1 MESWEQPSFQHSN
14 LPMNSLRHLNKYFWK
29 YKWRLILGIVFAVL
43 STFFGI
49 YVAVLVRKATDFMT
63 EAAAENYSYEIIS
76 EQLLKYGLLIL
87 ATTIIS
93 GFLMFLMRQAIIVMS
108 RHIEYDL
115 KNEIFAHYQT
125 LDTAFYRR
133 NNTGD
138 LMNRISEDVSRVRMY
153 TGPAVM
159 YFAST
164 IATLIL
170 VSLTMTNVNLKLT
183 LYVLLPLP
191 ILVVTIY
198 FISNFINKMSN
209 KVQAQLSKLS
219 TIAQETFSGIRVLK
233 AYVQEEPTGNYFTR
247 ESEVYRKRYLGLIMT
262 EALFSPF
269 ILLLMGFSTIITIYI
284 GGKQA
289 IDGQI
294 TYGNI
299 AEFIIYV
306 GKLTWP
312 VASLGWVT
320 SIVQRASASQERI
333 NEFLNTKSNLT
344 PLPLSNKSSS
354 DSLLLL
360 EKVSEGRMRRRGDG
374 GEAKG
379 DIEFKNVSFIY
390 PDSGIK
396 ALDNISFKVEAGKS
410 LAIIGK
416 TGSGKS
422 SVAALIC
429 RLYDVTSGEIFVD
442 GKNIKECDLSFL
454 RRQIGYVPQDT
465 FLFSDTVENN
475 ISFGMNPE
483 SRIQNPESVVTA
495 AVAAGIYN
503 EIQRFPHKFKT
514 MIGERGITLSGG
526 QKQRIAIA
534 RAIIGE
540 PQILIFDDCLSA
552 VDTETES
559 KILNNLRKIGIGYR
573 AFRHRGIDDSTQ
585 IPSSVP
591 PTTIFISHRVSTVK
605 DASYIIALDNGKI
618 IEEGV
623 HSQLMDKKCFYYKL
637 YQMQMAEERE
647 AKLNS

>member
-1 MESWEQPSFQHSN
+1 MK
-14 LPMNSLRHLNKYFWK
+14 SLSYLNKYFWK
-29 YKWRLILGIVFAVL
+29 YKWRLVLGILFAIL

-63 EAAAENYSYEIIS
+63 HAVAEHYSFDVTAS
-76 EQLLKYGLLIL
+76 ELLKYGLLIL
-87 ATTIIS
+87 GTTIVS

-115 KNEIFAHYQT
+115 KNEIFSHYQT

-153 TGPAVM
+153 IGPAVM

-164 IATLIL
+164 IATIL
-170 VSLTMTNVNLKLT
+170 LVAGTMTGVNAKLA

-191 ILVVTIY
+191 ILVVVIY
-198 FISNFINKMSN
+198 FVSDLINRMSN
-209 KVQAQLSKLS
+209 KVQEQLSKLS

-233 AYVQEEPTGNYFTR
+233 AYVQEEPTGNYFTQ
-247 ESEVYRKRYLGLIMT
+247 ESRVYRKRYLGLIMT

-269 ILLLMGFSTIITIYI
+269 ILLLMGLSTLMTIYI

-299 AEFIIYV
+299 VEFIIYV

-320 SIVQRASASQERI
+320 SLVQRAAASQTRI
-333 NEFLNTKSNLT
+333 NEFLNTKSGIVEEWKNG
-344 PLPLSNKSSS
+344 KSPNIPTFQHSI
-354 DSLLLL
+354 L
-360 EKVSEGRMRRRGDG
+360 GN
-374 GEAKG
+374 
-379 DIEFKNVSFIY
+379 IEFRNVSFVY
-390 PDSGIK
+390 PDSGIR
-396 ALDNISFKVEAGKS
+396 AIDAISFRVQPGQS

-422 SVAALIC
+422 SIASLIC
-429 RLYDVTSGEIFVD
+429 RLYDVTSGEILVD
-442 GKNIKECDLSFL
+442 GKNLKQWDLSFL
-454 RRQIGYVPQDT
+454 RRQIGYVPQDI

-475 ISFGMNPE
+475 ISFGTLLVDAKPE
-483 SRIQNPESVVTA
+483 LISKA
-495 AVAAGIYN
+495 AKDAGVEN
-503 EIQRFPHKFKT
+503 EILRFPDKYKT

-534 RAIIGE
+534 RAIIGS
-540 PQILIFDDCLSA
+540 PQLLIFDDCLSA

-559 KILNNLRKIGIGYR
+559 EILGNLKKIMTGK
-573 AFRHRGIDDSTQ
+573 
-585 IPSSVP
+585 
-591 PTTIFISHRVSTVK
+591 TTILISHRVSTVK
-605 DASYIIALDNGKI
+605 DASHIIALDNGKV
-618 IEEGV
+618 IEEGS
-623 HSQLMDKKCFYYKL
+623 HMQLINKKGFYFGL
-637 YQMQMAEERE
+637 YQMQLAEE
-647 AKLNS
+647 KSI

>member
-1 MESWEQPSFQHSN
+1 MK
-14 LPMNSLRHLNKYFWK
+14 SLKHLNKYFWK
-29 YKWRLILGIVFAVL
+29 YKWRLILGILFAVL

-49 YVAVLVRKATDFMT
+49 YVAVLVRKSTDSMIK
-63 EAAAENYSYEIIS
+63 AVAEHYTFEITA

-87 ATTIIS
+87 GTTIIS
-93 GFLMFLMRQAIIVMS
+93 GVLMFLMRQAIIVMS

-115 KNEIFAHYQT
+115 KNEIFSHYQT

-153 TGPAVM
+153 IGPAVM

-191 ILVVTIY
+191 VLVVVIY
-198 FISNFINKMSN
+198 FISDLINKMSN

-219 TIAQETFSGIRVLK
+219 TIAQESFSGIRVLK
-233 AYVQEEPTGNYFTR
+233 AYVQEEPTGNYFTN
-247 ESEVYRKRYLGLIMT
+247 ESGVYRKRYLGLIMT

-269 ILLLMGFSTIITIYI
+269 ILLLMGLSTIITIYI

-294 TYGNI
+294 SYGNI

-320 SIVQRASASQERI
+320 SLVQRAAASQERI
-333 NEFLNTKSNLT
+333 NEFLNTESKIFNSKLN
-344 PLPLSNKSSS
+344 SKN
-354 DSLLLL
+354 
-360 EKVSEGRMRRRGDG
+360 SES
-374 GEAKG
+374 KISG

-396 ALDNISFKVEAGKS
+396 ALDAISFKVKS
-410 LAIIGK
+410 GQSIAIIGK

-429 RLYDVTSGEIFVD
+429 RLYDVTTGEILID
-442 GKNIKECDLSFL
+442 GNNIKEWHLSL
-454 RRQIGYVPQDT
+454 IRKQIGYVPQDT

-475 ISFGMNPE
+475 IAFGFHQK
-483 SRIQNPESVVTA
+483 I
-495 AVAAGIYN
+495 VASSHKQLIEQASKDSGIYN
-503 EIQRFPHKFKT
+503 EIQRFPNNFKT

-526 QKQRIAIA
+526 QKQRVAIA
-534 RAIIGE
+534 RAIIGS

-559 KILNNLRKIGIGYR
+559 EILGNLRKIMQGK
-573 AFRHRGIDDSTQ
+573 
-585 IPSSVP
+585 
-591 PTTIFISHRVSTVK
+591 TTILISHRVSTVK
-605 DASYIIALDNGKI
+605 EASHIIALDNGKI
-618 IEEGV
+618 IEDGFHQE
-623 HSQLMDKKCFYYKL
+623 LMDKKGFYYDL
-637 YQMQMAEERE
+637 YQMQLAEDKKVEI
-647 AKLNS
+647 NS